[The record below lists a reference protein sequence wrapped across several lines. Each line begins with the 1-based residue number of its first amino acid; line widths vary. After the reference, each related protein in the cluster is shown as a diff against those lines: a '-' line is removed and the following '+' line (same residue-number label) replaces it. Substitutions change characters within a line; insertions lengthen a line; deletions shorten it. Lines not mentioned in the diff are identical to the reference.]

1 MEMLTLING
10 DLPFLGGNVFKYY
23 IPFSLIWSFLS
34 ARNIQMPF
42 SNKNSARDF
51 TDKKGE
57 AR

>member
-10 DLPFLGGNVFKYY
+10 DLPFLGDNVLKYY
-23 IPFSLIWSFLS
+23 IPFSLMPFLS

-42 SNKNSARDF
+42 SNKISARDF